1 MKLSLPDQMLYLAYY
16 RIYLNI
22 QIIVNEIKVEYIYIK
37 KKKKIFPF
45 YLCPPLL
52 LFTVGDSGSIP
63 NGSTNAK
70 SAPKC

>member
-1 MKLSLPDQMLYLAYY
+1 MLYLAYY

-37 KKKKIFPF
+37 KKIIPF
-45 YLCPPLL
+45 YLCPLLL
-52 LFTVGDSGSIP
+52 LFTVGGGGWIP

-70 SAPKC
+70 SAPRC